1 MTLSL
6 IIGLLVLAIFFLI
19 VEIFLI
25 PGISIAGFGSLLCF
39 VAGITLAYMKLGAIA
54 GTWTL
59 GLTLLVTA
67 GVTYWF
73 YRSKTLDRMA
83 LKTQIDSKT
92 EPFQGLD
99 VRVGD
104 TGKTISRLA
113 PIGRILINGKTI
125 EGRSENEMIEPETP
139 IVVVEVGSYNVLVRR
154 LLNNH

>member
-25 PGISIAGFGSLLCF
+25 PGISIAGLGSLLCF
-39 VAGITLAYMKLGAIA
+39 IAGIAMAYIKLGTVA

-59 GLTLLVTA
+59 GTTLVVTSA
-67 GVTYWF
+67 VTYWF

-83 LKTQIDSKT
+83 LNTQIDSKT

-99 VRVGD
+99 VQVGD
-104 TGKTISRLA
+104 TGITVSRLA

-125 EGRSENEMIEPETP
+125 EGRSENEMIEPDAQ

-154 LLNNH
+154 LLN